1 MNVGEELRRKF
12 DLRPCSVVLDRVDLS
27 VTIQTEA
34 KIFNGNARGPKMPN
48 GIRRLQRDPEVKQLS
63 WPPVGLQETFL
74 KFLSTFSKN

>member
-34 KIFNGNARGPKMPN
+34 KI
-48 GIRRLQRDPEVKQLS
+48 QRKRKRTEDAEWNPPAAKSSGEKQLS
-63 WPPVGLQETFL
+63 WPPGGLQETFL